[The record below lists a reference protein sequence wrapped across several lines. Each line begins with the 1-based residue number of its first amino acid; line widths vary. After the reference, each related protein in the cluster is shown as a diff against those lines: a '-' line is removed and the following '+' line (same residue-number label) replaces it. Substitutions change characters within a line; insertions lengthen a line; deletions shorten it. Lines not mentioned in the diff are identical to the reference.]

1 MRILLLLLLVLTF
14 VSVGQGQ
21 NAAGVDEGSLVI
33 VLGFKWSKSHQAV
46 GKQDPANTAPAA
58 AMIPENKVFQRSA
71 RAQAPVGV
79 RDPNADTIDG
89 RSAAMEKNVQD
100 ARSPKPKD
108 VNGFAYQVKLRNAST
123 RVIEIVFWEY
133 QFKELTSPTNVVR
146 RQFLCAVN
154 IKPAKEKELQAFS
167 VFGPSDVIN
176 VESLTNKAGNVFDE
190 KVVIN
195 RVEFADGAILQR
207 REWNVAEVK
216 SSIERAI
223 KMPWRAEMCRGL

>member
-1 MRILLLLLLVLTF
+1 MLLLLLLVFAF
-14 VSVGQGQ
+14 VSPGQAQ
-21 NAAGVDEGSLVI
+21 NAAGANEDSLV
-33 VLGFKWSKSHQAV
+33 VVVEFKWSKSHRTA

-71 RAQAPVGV
+71 RAQAPIGV

-100 ARSPKPKD
+100 ARSPRAKD

-133 QFKELTSPTNVVR
+133 QFKELASPTNVAR

-154 IKPAKEKELQAFS
+154 IKPAKDKELQAFS
-167 VFGPSDVIN
+167 VSGPSEVIN
-176 VESLTNKAGNVFDE
+176 VESLANKAGNLFEE

-207 REWNVAEVK
+207 KDWNFAEVK
-216 SSIERAI
+216 SGIERAI
-223 KMPWRAEMCRGL
+223 KTPWGAEMCRSL